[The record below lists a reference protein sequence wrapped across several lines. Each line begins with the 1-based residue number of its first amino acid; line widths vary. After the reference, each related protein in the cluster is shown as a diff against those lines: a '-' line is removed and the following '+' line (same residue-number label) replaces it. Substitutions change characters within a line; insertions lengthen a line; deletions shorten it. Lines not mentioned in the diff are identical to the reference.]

1 MARTAEPDTAATGS
15 VTAPPTPALFN
26 LRPYLKLM
34 ADKGASD
41 LFFTPH
47 APIKIKIEGQILPV
61 GKEILTVELVNQI
74 ALSVMNEDQKHAF
87 ARELELDFAIS
98 EPGLGRFRVNV
109 FQQRGNY
116 ALVLRYITLEM
127 PKLDE
132 LGLPK
137 VLKELSLRKRGLILM
152 VGATG
157 SGKSTTLAAMVN
169 HRNELMSDHIITI
182 EDPIEFLH
190 PNKKSL
196 VNQRELGLDTHSYA
210 RALKSAMRAAPDV
223 VLIGEIRDQ
232 ETMEAAITLAGTGHL
247 AIATLH
253 ANNAAETLD
262 RIINMFPQAQHPQV
276 LMDMSQYLIRGDR
289 PAAGDRHRRQARGGR
304 GGPAEHAAHRR
315 ADAQGR
321 HRRHQA
327 GHPRDLAGRHAELR
341 HGALPPL
348 QGRPH
353 RPRPGARLRRFLGG
367 PRGPH
372 QLRLSIS
379 AGSRPV
385 GAASAAT
392 LRPVAA
398 EAAPTGI
405 PLRPVA
411 AEAAPTADPT
421 TVARPGRPPRTRL
434 PRRTPA
440 RPRRRASS
448 PARSGC

>member
-61 GKEILTVELVNQI
+61 GKETLTVELVNQI

-276 LMDMSQYLIRGDR
+276 LMDMSQYLSAVIAQRLVIGTDAKR
-289 PAAGDRHRRQARGGR
+289 VAAVEVLLNTPHI
-304 GGPAEHAAHRR
+304 
-315 ADAQGR
+315 
-321 HRRHQA
+321 
-327 GHPRDLAGRHAELR
+327 AELMLKGDIGGIKQAIR
-341 HGALPPL
+341 ETSQGDMQSFDMALYRLYKEGRIDLGQALAYADSSVDLEARINFGSDRETFLFPPPDHDGPSLERNL
-348 QGRPH
+348 QL
-353 RPRPGARLRRFLGG
+353 AR
-367 PRGPH
+367 
-372 QLRLSIS
+372 
-379 AGSRPV
+379 
-385 GAASAAT
+385 T
-392 LRPVAA
+392 LHAPAVAA
-398 EAAPTGI
+398 AAA
-405 PLRPVA
+405 LA
-411 AEAAPTADPT
+411 
-421 TVARPGRPPRTRL
+421 
-434 PRRTPA
+434 
-440 RPRRRASS
+440 
-448 PARSGC
+448 